1 MTKNIKRVDIENEQ
15 AQVIRQYS
23 TIEDL
28 VNDTKKRIKIG
39 EDLSGNF
46 AYVVYYDGGEDSI
59 TLSGELI

>member
-1 MTKNIKRVDIENEQ
+1 MAKNVKRVEIENEQ

-23 TIEDL
+23 TIKDL
-28 VNDTKKRIKIG
+28 VNDTKKRIKSG

-46 AYVVYYDGGEDSI
+46 AYVVYSDGSGDSI

>member
-1 MTKNIKRVDIENEQ
+1 MGKNVKRVDIENEQ

-23 TIEDL
+23 TIEEL
-28 VNDTKKRIKIG
+28 VNDTKKRIKSG

-46 AYVVYYDGGEDSI
+46 AYVVYSDDSEDSV

>member
-1 MTKNIKRVDIENEQ
+1 MGKNVKRVDIENEQ

-23 TIEDL
+23 TIEELIKDS
-28 VNDTKKRIKIG
+28 NKRIKSG

-46 AYVVYYDGGEDSI
+46 AYVVYSDGSEDSV